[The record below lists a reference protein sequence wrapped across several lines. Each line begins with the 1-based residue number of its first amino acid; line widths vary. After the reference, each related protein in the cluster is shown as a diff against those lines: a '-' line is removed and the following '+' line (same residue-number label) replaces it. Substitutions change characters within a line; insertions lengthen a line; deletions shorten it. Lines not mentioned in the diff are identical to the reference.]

1 MMVETASSFQY
12 SEDQRDCLQEIC
24 NVAVGQVGDTLARKL
39 GVFVT
44 LPIPVITIIPADQ
57 LSTSLNSFTS
67 STGIYAASQL
77 FASARD
83 GGELSGVA
91 LVMLSEDSLDDL
103 KELIPDPGS
112 SDNLVIDTCRQMAQT
127 CLDALSEQW
136 GLGFQSEA
144 PKLVGHKSLKTVCES
159 LVVGWSNILVVEINY
174 HLEGRDFNGDL
185 LLLFPDEAI
194 AAMALRLDELLAS

>member
-1 MMVETASSFQY
+1 MSALSNDSFQY

-44 LPIPVITIIPADQ
+44 LPIPVINIIKADQ
-57 LSTSLNSFTS
+57 LSQSLNSFS
-67 STGIYAASQL
+67 SSSGIYAASQL
-77 FASARD
+77 FASQQD
-83 GGELSGVA
+83 GSELSGLA

-103 KELIPDPGS
+103 KELMPELAN
-112 SDNLVIDTCRQMAQT
+112 SDDLITETCRNMAQT

-144 PKLVGHKSLKTVCES
+144 PKLVGHESLNVVCES
-159 LVVGWSNILVVEINY
+159 LVSSWKNILVVEINY
-174 HLEGRDFNGDL
+174 HLEGRAFNGDL
-185 LLLFPDEAI
+185 LLLFPDQAI
-194 AAMALRLDELLAS
+194 SAMAERLDELLA

>member
-1 MMVETASSFQY
+1 MAETGASFQY

-24 NVAVGQVGDTLARKL
+24 NVAVGQVGDSLARKL

-44 LPIPVITIIPADQ
+44 LPIPVISIIPAEQ
-57 LSTSLNSFTS
+57 LSTSLNNFTS
-67 STGIYAASQL
+67 SSGIYAASQL
-77 FASARD
+77 FASASD
-83 GGELSGVA
+83 GCELSGLA

-127 CLDALSEQW
+127 CLDALSAQW
-136 GLGFQSEA
+136 GLGFQSDS
-144 PKLVGHKSLKTVCES
+144 PQLVGHKSLSTVCEN
-159 LVVGWSNILVVEINY
+159 LVTGWNNILVVEINY
-174 HLEGRDFNGDL
+174 HLEGRDFNSDL

-194 AAMALRLDELLAS
+194 AAMALRLDDLLA